1 MQPRSIDIVGAAHIH
16 DRTGKEVEVAEV
28 QAVPVGLGQKQRL
41 LGVHRVGECKQR
53 LQLASEIEAR
63 HAKGVQLIKPT
74 VPVSRRVGEGVQACC
89 AVIVLVGGQS
99 LEGVEGGLVTN
110 TARQAAR
117 PAHARKGL
125 NGLNQVK
132 ADHAPPYG
140 RAGLN
145 ARNAL
150 AWAGTEA
157 AVSLGAGVAVAV
169 RKGMGRNL
177 RARPALCYGPGL
189 RRGYARVVVRLRPAA
204 VRDRRDVARLIGRPT
219 LLQAEHRPGV
229 IEVVIGDREAE
240 HVCPRHP
247 VGHVETRGP
256 GPVVVRVAILSIAV
270 HINTG
275 EVRRDIILETPV
287 QGAAEVEHVVRV
299 SRIMSKSPRGDIS
312 SRKSPLCW
320 DTSCISGRLWSAVQ
334 AHRPFAIRIEW

>member
-1 MQPRSIDIVGAAHIH
+1 M
-16 DRTGKEVEVAEV
+16 
-28 QAVPVGLGQKQRL
+28 PVGLGQKQRL
-41 LGVHRVGECKQR
+41 LGVHRVGERKQW

-63 HAKGVQLIKPT
+63 HAKGVQLIEPT
-74 VPVSRRVGEGVQACC
+74 VPVSRRIGEGVQACC

-99 LEGVEGGLVTN
+99 LEGVEGGLVAD

-132 ADHAPPYG
+132 ADHTPPHG

-157 AVSLGAGVAVAV
+157 AVSLGAWVAVAV

-177 RARPALCYGPGL
+177 RARPALCNSVGL

-229 IEVVIGDREAE
+229 IEVVIRDREPE
-240 HVCPRHP
+240 HVRPRHP

-270 HINTG
+270 HVDPN
-275 EVRRDIILETPV
+275 EVGRNIILETSV
-287 QGAAEVEHVVRV
+287 QGAAEVEHIVRV
-299 SRIMSKSPRGDIS
+299 RRVMNKRPRSDIS
-312 SRKSPLCW
+312 SRKSPLRW
-320 DTSCISGRLWSAVQ
+320 YTPHVSGRLRSAVQ
-334 AHRPFAIRIEW
+334 AHRPFAIRIKR